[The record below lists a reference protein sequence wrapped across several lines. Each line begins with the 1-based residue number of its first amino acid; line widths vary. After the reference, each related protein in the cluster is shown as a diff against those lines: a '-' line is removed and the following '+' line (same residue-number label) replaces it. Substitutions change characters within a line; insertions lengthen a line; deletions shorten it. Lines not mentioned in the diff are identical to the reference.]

1 MDKDM
6 KRAEGQRTIEALK
19 GLLKGRPV
27 EYEIFFSHDSGFGAD
42 AKEGEIDALKAR
54 SNAGVGLRTISNNRL
69 GFGFSSV
76 LTYDA
81 LSDLVGKTLTGSR
94 ESSEDAFLGLPEYAA
109 LAKDADLG
117 VYDESYDMAAEEE
130 KIRHAIDIEAAALS
144 YDLRVKRVRKAS
156 YNESVRYE
164 RIVNSKG
171 VDAEHEA
178 TYFSGSVT
186 AVAEE
191 NDESQMGWDMA
202 LGHLR
207 KDVDPAT
214 VGRGAAENAVRLLG
228 ARKLKSI
235 KCPAIVENVVACEL
249 LEALAGSFLGDNVEK
264 KRSMLIGKVGAK
276 IASGAINI
284 YDDGLKKGGWAASP
298 FDGEGAGR
306 QRTPLVVNGACQGYL
321 YDTYWGRRADRSS
334 TGNATRSG
342 FKSTPGVGIS
352 NLYIENG
359 AKSLPELKKELGNG
373 LFVTEVLGVHT
384 INTVTGDFSIGAAGL
399 WIENGGFAYPVR
411 GLAVS
416 GNLLDLFSRV
426 GAVASDIRFMGS
438 IGAPSLL
445 ITEIEASG
453 Q

>member
-42 AKEGEIDALKAR
+42 AKDGAIDSLKAR
-54 SNAGVGLRTISNNRL
+54 SNAGVGLMTISKNRL

-76 LTYDA
+76 LTYEA
-81 LSDLVGKTLTGSR
+81 LGDLAEKTLTGSR
-94 ESSEDAFLGLPEYAA
+94 ESSEDASLGLPEYAA

-117 VYDESYDMAAEEE
+117 VYDGSYDRATEEE

-164 RIVNSKG
+164 RIVNSRG

-191 NDESQMGWDMA
+191 KDESQMGWDMA
-202 LGHLR
+202 LGHSR
-207 KDVDPAT
+207 KDVDPAA

-249 LEALAGSFLGDNVEK
+249 LEALAGSFSGDNVEK

-276 IASGAINI
+276 IASHAII
-284 YDDGLKKGGWAASP
+284 SMTTALKGRMGVSVRRRGGGQAKDPSCRKWRLPGLP
-298 FDGEGAGR
+298 IR
-306 QRTPLVVNGACQGYL
+306 
-321 YDTYWGRRADRSS
+321 
-334 TGNATRSG
+334 
-342 FKSTPGVGIS
+342 
-352 NLYIENG
+352 YILG
-359 AKSLPELKKELGNG
+359 AKGRSVVDWQRHSLG
-373 LFVTEVLGVHT
+373 LQVHAWR
-384 INTVTGDFSIGAAGL
+384 GDIEPLYRERRKDAAR
-399 WIENGGFAYPVR
+399 A
-411 GLAVS
+411 
-416 GNLLDLFSRV
+416 
-426 GAVASDIRFMGS
+426 
-438 IGAPSLL
+438 
-445 ITEIEASG
+445 
-453 Q
+453 